1 VVKEII
7 HILIKFLTW
16 FIIIGALLTWIPPR
30 SRSRLIWK
38 IIDLA
43 DRILRP
49 IRALIPPIGG
59 IDISPIVAII
69 ILQIIDSIVR
79 GL

>member
-1 VVKEII
+1 MVKEII
-7 HILIKFLTW
+7 HILIRFLTW
-16 FIIIGALLTWIPPR
+16 FIIIGALLTWVPLHKR
-30 SRSRLIWK
+30 NRLIWK
-38 IIDLA
+38 VINLTEK
-43 DRILRP
+43 ILKP
-49 IRALIPPIGG
+49 IRTFIPPIGG

>member
-1 VVKEII
+1 MVKEVI
-7 HILIKFLTW
+7 HILIEFLTW
-16 FIIIGALLTWIPPR
+16 FIIIGALLSWIPPH
-30 SRSRLIWK
+30 SRNRLIWK
-38 IIDLA
+38 IIDLT

-49 IRALIPPIGG
+49 IKALIPPIGG

-69 ILQIIDSIVR
+69 ILQIIDSIIR